1 MTVNFIGRMK
11 DKSNAIVFGDLD
23 SSPNIIS
30 EMFKFPQIEDS
41 QEKEF
46 QVDYTLSSDEW
57 FFISLN
63 ETERKEMIDSY
74 LLVASSSA
82 DCNKITPNQ
91 YNKLLTLYL
100 IREKDNVDDEKDK
113 IRDIIFNRIFDR
125 FCIQSKT
132 FLKMDISGPSVNE
145 VTNFVEFNHSVDAF
159 WDNVKN
165 KLYFKKYST
174 IKPLFP
180 GIEKYYRSAT
190 KEEVESFLENDF
202 FLISDTFNKSKL
214 GERALHNIAIIL
226 DSNEIDFLD
235 KDVRES
241 YVTYANDFKAFDVS
255 VENSQFKVNK
265 ASDLTKIISILQE
278 RLYVSPVTK
287 EKRVASST
295 SPIG

>member
-1 MTVNFIGRMK
+1 MTKTFIGRMK
-11 DKSNAIVFGDLD
+11 DGSSAIFFGDSD
-23 SSPNIIS
+23 SSLKTIS
-30 EMFKFPQIEDS
+30 EMFEFPKIEDC
-41 QEKEF
+41 QEREF
-46 QVDYTLSSDEW
+46 QIDYALGNDEW

-63 ETERKEMIDSY
+63 EDERKEMIDDY

-82 DCNKITPNQ
+82 DCNKVTPDQ

-100 IREKDNVDDEKDK
+100 IREKDKV
-113 IRDIIFNRIFDR
+113 RDIIFNRIFDR
-125 FCIQSKT
+125 FYIKSKT
-132 FLKMDISGPSVNE
+132 FINVDISGPKIKTE
-145 VTNFVEFNHSVDAF
+145 TNFVEFNHSVDAF
-159 WDNVKN
+159 WNGVKN

-202 FLISDTFNKSKL
+202 FLVSAAFNKSKL

-226 DSNEIDFLD
+226 DSKEIDFSD
-235 KDVRES
+235 VDVRKS
-241 YVTYANDFKAFDVS
+241 YITYANEFKAFDVS
-255 VENSQFKVNK
+255 IENGQFKVEK
-265 ASDLTKIISILQE
+265 ASDLTKILSVLQE
-278 RLYVSPVTK
+278 RLYVAPITK

>member
-1 MTVNFIGRMK
+1 MTKTFIGRMK
-11 DKSNAIVFGDLD
+11 DGSSAIFFGDSD
-23 SSPNIIS
+23 SSLKTIS
-30 EMFKFPQIEDS
+30 KMFKFPKIEDY

-46 QVDYTLSSDEW
+46 QIDYALGNDEW

-63 ETERKEMIDSY
+63 EDERKEMIDGY
-74 LLVASSSA
+74 LLVVSSSA
-82 DCNKITPNQ
+82 DYNKATPNQ

-100 IREKDNVDDEKDK
+100 IHGKDK
-113 IRDIIFNRIFDR
+113 VRDIIFNRIFNR
-125 FCIQSKT
+125 FCIKSKT
-132 FLKMDISGPSVNE
+132 FINMDISGPKINTE
-145 VTNFVEFNHSVDAF
+145 TNSVEFNHSVDAF
-159 WDNVKN
+159 WDGIKN

-202 FLISDTFNKSKL
+202 FLVSAAFNKSKL

-226 DSNEIDFLD
+226 DSKEIDFSD
-235 KDVRES
+235 VDVRKS
-241 YVTYANDFKAFDVS
+241 YITYANEFKAFDVS
-255 VENSQFKVNK
+255 IENGQFKVEE
-265 ASDLTKIISILQE
+265 ASDLTKILSVLQE
-278 RLYVSPVTK
+278 RLYVAPITK